1 MIITTTN
8 NIEGHKIVEYKG
20 VVFGE
25 VINGINMLT
34 DMGAGLSN
42 LFGGR
47 STGYEKELQDA
58 RNKAIQ
64 ELQQRAT
71 EMGANAV
78 SGVDVDYEAL
88 GSNNGMLMV
97 NASGTAVVVE

>member
-78 SGVDVDYEAL
+78 IGVDVDYEAL